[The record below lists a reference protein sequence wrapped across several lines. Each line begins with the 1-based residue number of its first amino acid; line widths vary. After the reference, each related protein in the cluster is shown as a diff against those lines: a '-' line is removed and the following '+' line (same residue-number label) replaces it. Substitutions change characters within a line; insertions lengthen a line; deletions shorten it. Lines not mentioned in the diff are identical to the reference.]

1 MRYRTSLLEF
11 ATVYEGDSPREAL
24 RRIAKTAQLA
34 EELGFHRLWFTEH
47 HNIARVAAASPAVL
61 ISHAAAHTERIRLG
75 SGGVM
80 LPNHAPYVVAEEF
93 GTLEALYPG
102 RIDAGIGRAPG
113 TDPLTLGRALRRSP
127 GAPNFDEDVQ
137 ALMGFLGGRSPIPG
151 VRCVPAAGSHV
162 PVYLLGSSLY
172 SAELAAKLG
181 LPYVFA
187 SHFAPRHLND
197 ALALYRA
204 NFQPGAIETPYL
216 IAAMNVLCTDHSEHI
231 EQVRA
236 QHVKA
241 FAGPVPTAESRTLAL
256 TMLTH
261 FACGTKSQVSESV
274 DRFMER
280 TKADELMLVN
290 RAPDACTSEASIR
303 ASAEALG

>member
-1 MRYRTSLLEF
+1 MRYKTSLLEF
-11 ATVYEGDSPREAL
+11 ATVYEGDSSREAL

-61 ISHAAAHTERIRLG
+61 IAHAAAHTEQIRLG

-80 LPNHAPYVVAEEF
+80 LPNHAPYTVAENF
-93 GTLEALYPG
+93 GTLEALHPG
-102 RIDAGIGRAPG
+102 RIDLGVGRAPG

-127 GAPNFDEDVQ
+127 GAPNFDEDLQ
-137 ALMGFLGGRSPIPG
+137 ALMDFMDGRSPIPG
-151 VRCVPAAGSHV
+151 VRCVPAAGSKV
-162 PVYLLGSSLY
+162 PVYLLGSSMY
-172 SAELAAKLG
+172 SAQLAARLG

-187 SHFAPRHLND
+187 SHFAPEHLD
-197 ALALYRA
+197 AALACYRA
-204 NFQPGAIETPYL
+204 QFQPGAIDAPYVM
-216 IAAMNVLCTDHSEHI
+216 AAMNVLCTNQPEHI
-231 EQVRA
+231 EQVHE

-241 FAGPVPTAESRTLAL
+241 FAGPHPNSRALAL

-261 FACGTKSQVSESV
+261 SAFGNRAEVSEKV
-274 DRFMER
+274 DTFMGR
-280 TKADELMLVN
+280 TQANELMLVS
-290 RAPDACTSEASIR
+290 RAPDARTSESSIR